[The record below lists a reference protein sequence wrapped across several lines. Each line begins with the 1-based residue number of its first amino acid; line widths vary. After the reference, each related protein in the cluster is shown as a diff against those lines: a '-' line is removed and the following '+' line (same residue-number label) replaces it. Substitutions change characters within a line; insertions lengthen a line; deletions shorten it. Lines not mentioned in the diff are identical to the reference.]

1 MRFDCKNCII
11 VIDDGKGKVY
21 QNGRLMFKG
30 DSYIAI
36 KFMLQFT
43 DNAEE
48 VREFF
53 HPQLSMREQVKWK
66 KNDDEVQ
73 RKERERIREEREK
86 LNQAKQKKTP
96 IRTKRQDKMKML
108 FK

>member
-1 MRFDCKNCII
+1 MRYDYNNCTII
-11 VIDDGKGKVY
+11 MDDGKGKVY

-48 VREFF
+48 VKEHFKA
-53 HPQLSMREQVKWK
+53 QLNMREQVKWK

-73 RKERERIREEREK
+73 RKERERIREEQEK
-86 LNQAKQKKTP
+86 LNQQKQKKTP
-96 IRTKRQDKMKML
+96 IRTSRKDKMKMM
-108 FK
+108 FS